1 MLQKANQKNGLPN
14 FEEIFQLTYEFQYS
28 KTDRQ
33 TSINLKSRSKSTVN
47 TNRNLSTCTVLVTY

>member
-14 FEEIFQLTYEFQYS
+14 FEEIFQLAYEFQYS

-47 TNRNLSTCTVLVTY
+47 I